1 MWSNKP
7 KTVVVYYIKY
17 QLERKSFLFVFFFSS
32 GNLLGRATICNRI
45 KSVIRPTQ
53 LGLFTRVN
61 RADTD
66 RTFRTETLFMEN
78 NLYRNKS

>member
-1 MWSNKP
+1 MGKEVIP
-7 KTVVVYYIKY
+7 VKVYIVYN
-17 QLERKSFLFVFFFSS
+17 FLFAFFSS
-32 GNLLGRATICNRI
+32 GNLLGRATICNPI

-78 NLYRNKS
+78 NLYRNKILEL

>member
-1 MWSNKP
+1 MGKEVIP
-7 KTVVVYYIKY
+7 VKVYIVYN
-17 QLERKSFLFVFFFSS
+17 FLFAFFSS
-32 GNLLGRATICNRI
+32 GNLLGRATICNPI

-66 RTFRTETLFMEN
+66 RTFRRETLFMEN
-78 NLYRNKS
+78 NLYRNKSWRNCH

>member
-1 MWSNKP
+1 MGKEVIP
-7 KTVVVYYIKY
+7 VKVYNVYN
-17 QLERKSFLFVFFFSS
+17 FLFAFFFSG

-66 RTFRTETLFMEN
+66 QTFRTETLFMEN